1 MGNYQTKEATRKAMN
16 SILSTSAGVSSESTE
31 VEATV
36 EVNSESTNLAS
47 DPAPV
52 LSAGL
57 PDSPAPDTTNYVTPV
72 EIPVVTPKKK
82 GRPKVTRETKQRY
95 AITLLPS
102 LYAKAGEKAA
112 EQGRSLSEVIGRYL
126 EAYIKED

>member
-1 MGNYQTKEATRKAMN
+1 MGSFKNKEATRKAMN

-31 VEATV
+31 MEATV

-52 LSAGL
+52 LSAEL
-57 PDSPAPDTTNYVTPV
+57 PVDTTNSVTPV

>member
-1 MGNYQTKEATRKAMN
+1 MGIKETNKARKAVSGMF
-16 SILSTSAGVSSESTE
+16 STTAGVNRESKSVISEPT
-31 VEATV
+31 
-36 EVNSESTNLAS
+36 NSVIKPETALSAELPDLSEPESTNS
-47 DPAPV
+47 
-52 LSAGL
+52 
-57 PDSPAPDTTNYVTPV
+57 VTPV

-112 EQGRSLSEVIGRYL
+112 EQGRSLSEVIGRYI
-126 EAYIKED
+126 EQYVKED